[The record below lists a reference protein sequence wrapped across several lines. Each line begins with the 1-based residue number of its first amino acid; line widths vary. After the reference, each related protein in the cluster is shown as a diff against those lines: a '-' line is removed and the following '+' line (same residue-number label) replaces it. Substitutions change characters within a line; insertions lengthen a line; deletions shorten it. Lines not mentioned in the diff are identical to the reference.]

1 MELHLI
7 ELTTKEEM
15 LAQYDVMLHLYT
27 NFTYEK
33 YDAYLTDMI
42 PHNYKQ
48 IAVFERD
55 VCVGLSGLWSGTKLW
70 SGKYLEIDNFIVHPD
85 HRKKGIGKMMT
96 DYVDAKAKELGC
108 TMIVLRCFYRKL
120 QCTSFL
126 LQSRI
131 RSQRFSFLKNY
142 QRRRFILRMLLL
154 IENSFHKSS
163 RISASPMVKIT
174 IQLSIFVPIDL
185 FKRK

>member
-1 MELHLI
+1 MDLHLI
-7 ELTTKEEM
+7 ELTTKEDM
-15 LAQYDVMLHLYT
+15 LSQYDVMLHLYT

-48 IAVFERD
+48 IAVFEGD

-108 TMIVLRCFYRKL
+108 TMIVLDAFTGNFNAHRFYYNQGYAPKG
-120 QCTSFL
+120 FH
-126 LQSRI
+126 
-131 RSQRFSFLKNY
+131 FLKIIN
-142 QRRRFILRMLLL
+142 
-154 IENSFHKSS
+154 EDG
-163 RISASPMVKIT
+163 
-174 IQLSIFVPIDL
+174 LS
-185 FKRK
+185 